1 MQNKNYLAISDKNDL
16 IFSSFCIKVNQYSLN
31 EFQIKWTCNIPYNS
45 VANEFVICRNYEDKS
60 SQKVCVIPFIKG
72 NAEYSFFDKI
82 SVSEKDFL
90 SYSIYLKVI
99 YDGTSIKSPISNS
112 PLIHQSIPRLKKIT
126 LHIEAKKTIL

>member
-31 EFQIKWTCNIPYNS
+31 EFQIKWTCNTPYNS

-90 SYSIYLKVI
+90 SYSIYLKGI